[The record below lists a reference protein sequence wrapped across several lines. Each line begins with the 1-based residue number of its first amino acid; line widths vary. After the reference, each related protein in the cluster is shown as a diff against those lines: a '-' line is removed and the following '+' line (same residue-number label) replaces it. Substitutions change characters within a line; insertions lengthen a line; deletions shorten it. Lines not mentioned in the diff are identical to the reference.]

1 MNRLNDNISV
11 LLLAILS
18 SSSNLL
24 FNITLSGLLP
34 AYQYGDI
41 IFSFNM
47 VTLIAS
53 LLVFGKG
60 GLIYRYVPKYRHRKA
75 IQKEVQLQKW
85 YTVDLFKRSMIL
97 VILFVLLKVLIT
109 YKETLPANYQY
120 VIDLLPFAILYSS
133 LDIVVSHIG
142 AAGYINT
149 RLFLW
154 FSCTSMILTCL
165 LYILKLNNISVSVS
179 DIIGVYY
186 VAYIFVIIL
195 SMLAIKIQNIF
206 YRGLALKKIDHID
219 ITLTKKWRMHATK
232 FFQINLLFSLASY
245 IGIFLIETVSH
256 IPGSIAKQ
264 PQVGYYCAIMS
275 ITGFV
280 TILDSF
286 VYAESL
292 SKISIIN
299 NSKKSKKAFNQLNT
313 RASYLNTGYAFLSTI
328 VIYLF
333 SKKLLLLFGE
343 EFSNIQAPLII
354 ISITRIILCMTGLSA
369 EILSE
374 NGYQLI
380 TRRVYVQ
387 CIIIY
392 LTLGLILCYLL
403 GLLGLSI
410 AYLTTY
416 TYRCIRLRKY
426 VKQLFAIKPLGFF

>member
-53 LLVFGKG
+53 LLIFGKG
-60 GLIYRYVPKYRHRKA
+60 SLIYRYIPIYRDRKSP
-75 IQKEVQLQKW
+75 QQETQLQNW
-85 YTVDLFKRSMIL
+85 YTVDLLKRSIIL
-97 VILFVLLKVLIT
+97 IVVFVVLKILIT
-109 YKETLPANYQY
+109 QSDKLPLNCLYI
-120 VIDLLPFAILYSS
+120 IDLLPVAILFSF
-133 LDIVVSHIG
+133 LDILISHVG
-142 AAGYINT
+142 AAGYTKT
-149 RLFLW
+149 RLLVWYSSTAVMLVF
-154 FSCTSMILTCL
+154 L
-165 LYILKLNNISVSVS
+165 LYTLKLFDSSPS
-179 DIIGVYY
+179 TSKIIYIYY
-186 VAYIFVIIL
+186 IAYSSVIIFTL
-195 SMLAIKIQNIF
+195 LVIKIQKIF
-206 YRGLALKKIDHID
+206 PRGFTIRKRAHLEKK
-219 ITLTKKWRMHATK
+219 LRKKWEDHARK
-232 FFQINLLFSLASY
+232 FFQVNLLFSLASY
-245 IGIFLIETVSH
+245 IGILLIETTSH
-256 IPGSIAKQ
+256 IPGSIVSEA
-264 PQVGYYCAIMS
+264 QVGYYCAIMS
-275 ITGFV
+275 ITGFI

-313 RASYLNTGYAFLSTI
+313 RASYLNTGYAVLSTI

-426 VKQLFAIKPLGFF
+426 VKQLFAIKPLGFL